1 MFTGSLVTRIGISNK
16 NLTGTGILKNY
27 QVGNW
32 IEPPPPSLPLLKT
45 LFLVIRL
52 NTNVELKKQP
62 GDIQ

>member
-32 IEPPPPSLPLLKT
+32 IEPPPPPLEDSLFSNPLKRKCGIEET
-45 LFLVIRL
+45 
-52 NTNVELKKQP
+52 

>member
-32 IEPPPPSLPLLKT
+32 IEPPPLPSPLEDSLFSNPLKRKCGIEET
-45 LFLVIRL
+45 
-52 NTNVELKKQP
+52 